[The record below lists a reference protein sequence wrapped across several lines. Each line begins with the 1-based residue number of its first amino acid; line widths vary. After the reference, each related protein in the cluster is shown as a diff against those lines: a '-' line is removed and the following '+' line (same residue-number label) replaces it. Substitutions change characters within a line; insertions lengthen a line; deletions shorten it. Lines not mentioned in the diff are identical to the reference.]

1 MNVIEKP
8 YKTIKDPVHGYIR
21 VPKVFVDCFI
31 DTAIFQRLRSIE
43 QTSMRW
49 LFPGGRHDRFIH
61 SLGVFHLAV
70 RMYESILRNSESDVR
85 IHEILSDKALKNT
98 FLIAALMHDC
108 AHAPFSHTFEKF
120 YNKSP
125 FGKAHNS
132 AYLALAGIVDQRVK
146 DEFDF
151 VSRTVEHPP
160 AHHEVM
166 SAYVLLKH
174 FGEQMAKCGVTDS
187 TLAARMIT
195 GIRHE
200 TAANLQMKVEN
211 ALIGLV
217 NGTALD
223 VDKLDYIVRDTWAS
237 GVKNTAIDVD
247 RLVDGATIMR
257 SSESDDA
264 TVWFAFKK
272 SSISVVQSMLDAR
285 NYLYEWVYGHHTV
298 LYYAE
303 LLKMAAADFA
313 AKLSKGDKNNADMVM
328 RRLFSAESFS
338 NPQTLLEGLNETIC
352 QVCDGDV
359 LNLFK
364 RYCPESSAYCAYSTH
379 VPIHIPIWKTG
390 AEYRLL
396 VDDRHRN
403 RISSER
409 CVEKIREHFKY
420 SESECFACDDMTMKL
435 YDLKDMAVMI
445 QISDHEALS
454 LTDLAFLP
462 QHPHLADET
471 KSSLFY
477 VFIPKADKA
486 RVKDIISFINSIPLG
501 GC

>member
-1 MNVIEKP
+1 MNVVERP

-21 VPKVFVDCFI
+21 VPCKFVECFI

-70 RMYESILRNSESDVR
+70 RMYESILCNSESDDA
-85 IHEILSDKALKNT
+85 IHEIVADRALMNT

-132 AYLALAGIVDQRVK
+132 AYLALAGAVDQSVR

-151 VSRTVEHPP
+151 VTRTVEHPP
-160 AHHEVM
+160 AHHEIM

-174 FGEQMAKCGVTDS
+174 FGAQMAECGVTDL

-195 GIRHE
+195 GVQYGNPTDLKTR
-200 TAANLQMKVEN
+200 VEN
-211 ALIGLV
+211 ALIGLI

-247 RLVDGATIMR
+247 RLVDGATILR

-264 TVWFAFKK
+264 MVWFAFRK

-298 LYYAE
+298 LYYSE
-303 LLKMAAADFA
+303 LLKMATIDFSIALSNGELSVADA
-313 AKLSKGDKNNADMVM
+313 VV
-328 RRLFSAESFS
+328 RRLFSPESFAS
-338 NPQTLLEGLNETIC
+338 PQALIDGGTETIY

-359 LNLFK
+359 LSLFK
-364 RYCPESSAYCAYSTH
+364 RYCPSSPSYRAYSTH
-379 VPIHIPIWKTG
+379 VPMHVPVWKTG
-390 AEYRLL
+390 AEYRMLI
-396 VDDRHRN
+396 DERHRH
-403 RISSER
+403 RVTSEK
-409 CVEKIREHFKY
+409 CVEKIREHFGY
-420 SESECFACDDMTMKL
+420 SAADCFACEDMTMKL

-445 QISDHEALS
+445 QTEDHEARS
-454 LTDLAFLP
+454 LTELGFFP
-462 QHPHLADET
+462 QHPQLLGET
-471 KSSLFY
+471 KAPLFY
-477 VFIPKADKA
+477 VFIPKKDA
-486 RVKDIISFINSIPLG
+486 RRVNEVISFINKIPLG